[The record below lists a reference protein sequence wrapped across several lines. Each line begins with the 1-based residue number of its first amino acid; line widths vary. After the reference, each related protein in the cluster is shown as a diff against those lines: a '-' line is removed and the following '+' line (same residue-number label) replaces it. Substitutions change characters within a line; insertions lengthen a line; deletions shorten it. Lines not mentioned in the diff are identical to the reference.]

1 MKKAKRNLVYKFDD
15 ANRVEEAIECLELEH
30 WNDISDLTYM
40 QVPAGDNVF
49 HEMTR
54 REIHMMMHYHRLH
67 PEHNCTSGEH
77 RRKIHVISLRV
88 KRLDKIDE
96 IGKVLWSCGG
106 YESDKN
112 GGWYKGRSK
121 RIYQII
127 LDRAELRR
135 TMKRL
140 TGKDDFS
147 PVKGFG
153 A

>member
-15 ANRVEEAIECLELEH
+15 ATRVEEAIGCLEQDH
-30 WNDISDLTYM
+30 WSEISDLTYM
-40 QVPAGDNVF
+40 QVQTGDNVF
-49 HEMTR
+49 REMTR
-54 REIHMMMHYHRLH
+54 REIHMMMRHRLH
-67 PEHNCTSGEH
+67 PEHPCISGG

-88 KRLDKIDE
+88 KKLKKIDE

-121 RIYQII
+121 KIYQII
-127 LDRAELRR
+127 LDRTELKR
-135 TMKRL
+135 TLKRL
-140 TGKDDFS
+140 TGRGDFS

>member
-15 ANRVEEAIECLELEH
+15 AIRVKEAIECLEGEH
-30 WNDISDLTYM
+30 WSEISDLTYM
-40 QVPAGDNVF
+40 QVQTGDNVF
-49 HEMTR
+49 REMTR
-54 REIHMMMHYHRLH
+54 SEIHTMMHYRRFH
-67 PEHNCTSGEH
+67 PEHDWTNGK
-77 RRKIHVISLRV
+77 RKRKIHVISLMV
-88 KRLDKIDE
+88 KKLKKIDQ

-106 YESDKN
+106 YESSKN

-121 RIYQII
+121 RVYQII
-127 LDRAELRR
+127 LDRAELKR

-140 TGKDDFS
+140 TGNDNFS

>member
-1 MKKAKRNLVYKFDD
+1 MKKAKRNLVYKYDD
-15 ANRVEEAIECLELEH
+15 ANRVEEAIECLEQEH
-30 WNDISDLTYM
+30 RNDISDLVYM

-49 HEMTR
+49 REMTH
-54 REIHMMMHYHRLH
+54 REIHMMRHYRRLH
-67 PEHNCTSGEH
+67 PEHDCTSGER

-88 KRLDKIDE
+88 KRLDRIE
-96 IGKVLWSCGG
+96 QIGKVLWSCGG

-112 GGWYKGRSK
+112 GGWYQGRSK

>member
-1 MKKAKRNLVYKFDD
+1 M
-15 ANRVEEAIECLELEH
+15 
-30 WNDISDLTYM
+30 
-40 QVPAGDNVF
+40 
-49 HEMTR
+49 
-54 REIHMMMHYHRLH
+54 
-67 PEHNCTSGEH
+67 
-77 RRKIHVISLRV
+77 ISLRV
-88 KRLDKIDE
+88 KRLDKIE
-96 IGKVLWSCGG
+96 QIGKVLWSCGG

-112 GGWYKGRSK
+112 GGWYKGRSR

>member
-1 MKKAKRNLVYKFDD
+1 MKKAKRNLVYKYDD
-15 ANRVEEAIECLELEH
+15 ANRVEEAIERLELEH
-30 WNDISDLTYM
+30 RDDISDLVYM

-49 HEMTR
+49 HEMTQREVLR
-54 REIHMMMHYHRLH
+54 RMHHEQCHHGHARPDRG
-67 PEHNCTSGEH
+67 PE
-77 RRKIHVISLRV
+77 RKIHVISLRV
-88 KRLDKIDE
+88 KKLDRIDE
-96 IGKVLWSCGG
+96 ISKVLWSCGG

-112 GGWYKGRSK
+112 GGWYKGRSR